1 VDLAGQ
7 KWPDIVRETI
17 IGALNTQM
25 IGAQDEIVSI
35 YHRWGVPASL
45 AWLFHGALPV
55 SFGDIALSM
64 VTALPVIMHADEK
77 LSILVTLDAT

>member
-35 YHRWGVPASL
+35 YHRRGVPAILDEHTCVHMQGHTWRRSHKCCPSGPSDVG
-45 AWLFHGALPV
+45 FVMEHGRV
-55 SFGDIALSM
+55 FR
-64 VTALPVIMHADEK
+64 
-77 LSILVTLDAT
+77 